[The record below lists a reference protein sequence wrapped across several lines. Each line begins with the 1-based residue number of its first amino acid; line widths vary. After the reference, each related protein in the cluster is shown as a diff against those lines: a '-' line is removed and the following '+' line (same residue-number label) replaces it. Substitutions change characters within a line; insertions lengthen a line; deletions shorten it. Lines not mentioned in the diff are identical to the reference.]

1 MKAFFRTI
9 VLVVSLFLFTNSNC
23 LTKSNN
29 LVGIWISENKD
40 LIVQVFENKQLLYG
54 KLVWFKCTHKEKK
67 PMEDHKDE
75 KNSNPD
81 LRGKSWLNL
90 IILSGL
96 KYNGGNKWENG
107 KIYDTNS
114 GKTYSASVTLIEN
127 KIIVRGYWG
136 IELLGKS
143 MIFKRYE

>member
-1 MKAFFRTI
+1 MKTVFHLIA
-9 VLVVSLFLFTNSNC
+9 LVVSLFILTSSISLPNSN
-23 LTKSNN
+23 K
-29 LVGIWISENKD
+29 LVGIWISENND
-40 LIVQVFENKQLLYG
+40 LIVQVFENKQLIYG
-54 KLVWFKCTHKEKK
+54 KLVWFKCNHKEKK
-67 PMEDHKDE
+67 PIEDHRDE

-81 LRGKSWLNL
+81 LREKSWLNL

-107 KIYDTNS
+107 KIYDANS
-114 GKTYSASVTLIEN
+114 GKTYSASVTLFEN

-136 IELLGKS
+136 VELLGKS